1 MRWFRNNITLGAR
14 LALIALA
21 TNLALSFGHFH
32 DKRGVGHTPILSLIK
47 AILSPHRGSVPHRHH
62 HHQKAPDNDECPIC
76 MAATAL
82 GNAPIAAPPSL
93 PLQVVAIAIE
103 REAEPVRILIARPAA
118 AFQSRG
124 PPIS

>member
-1 MRWFRNNITLGAR
+1 MRWFRNNLTLGAR

-32 DKRGVGHTPILSLIK
+32 DKRGVGHTPILSLI
-47 AILSPHRGSVPHRHH
+47 ASIVSPHRGGAVH
-62 HHQKAPDNDECPIC
+62 HHQKGPDADDCPIC
-76 MAATAL
+76 LAATAL
-82 GNAPIAAPPSL
+82 GNAPTATPPTL
-93 PLQVVAIAIE
+93 PLQVVAIAVE
-103 REAEPVRILIARPAA
+103 REIDPVRILIARPAA

>member
-1 MRWFRNNITLGAR
+1 MRWFRNNLTLGAR

-32 DKRGVGHTPILSLIK
+32 DKQGVGHTPILSLIN
-47 AILSPHRGSVPHRHH
+47 AIVSPHRGGAVH
-62 HHQKAPDNDECPIC
+62 HHQKAPDSDDCPIC
-76 MAATAL
+76 TAASAL
-82 GNAPIAAPPSL
+82 GNAPIAAPPPL